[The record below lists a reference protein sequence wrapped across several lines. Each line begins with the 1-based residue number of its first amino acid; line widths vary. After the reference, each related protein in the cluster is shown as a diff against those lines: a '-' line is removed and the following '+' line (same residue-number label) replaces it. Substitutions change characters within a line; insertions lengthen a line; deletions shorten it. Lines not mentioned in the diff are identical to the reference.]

1 LETSSAYSAGD
12 VYNFGVEMK
21 EWRDYP
27 SAHRDI
33 TVAIYSKQT
42 LDIKDA
48 NGSTNVLHYDGSL
61 PTGFTESTYR
71 GMTVASDEVVEEPI
85 ESLADVFAAAFEGGF
100 FSAGLTILSLCLGEA
115 AAVCFNPF
123 NWF

>member
-1 LETSSAYSAGD
+1 
-12 VYNFGVEMK
+12 MK

-27 SAHRDI
+27 SAHKDI
-33 TVAIYSKQT
+33 TVSIYSKQT
-42 LDIKDA
+42 LNILDA
-48 NGSTNVLHYDGSL
+48 SGVNYQEHYDGSL

-71 GMTVASDEVVEEPI
+71 GMLPDDVPVEEPI
-85 ESLADVFAAAFEGGF
+85 VWAEATLADVFSSAFDNGLLLGGF
-100 FSAGLTILSLCLGEA
+100 ALIGLCFGEA